1 MSNDNKDK
9 DVNELQDGAVMDMA
23 DQETGESIGENDAG
37 QDAGAGQK
45 KAETRIAKGNF
56 RDTIRAVAGGYVAY
70 LGIRILR
77 DLEPIDRTPSKMI
90 MPILFIIFGGI
101 VCYISLKS
109 YFKTAKAITNGTYD
123 NVDEHGNPIVEEPV
137 PVKKTQAPLAKSS
150 ASIADRAKAA
160 AAYAVSDDDTG
171 EDTSSDDDAASDHD
185 SDEV

>member
-1 MSNDNKDK
+1 
-9 DVNELQDGAVMDMA
+9 
-23 DQETGESIGENDAG
+23 
-37 QDAGAGQK
+37 
-45 KAETRIAKGNF
+45 
-56 RDTIRAVAGGYVAY
+56 YVAY

-90 MPILFIIFGGI
+90 MPIFFIIFGGI

-109 YFKTAKAITNGTYD
+109 YFRTAKAITNGTYD
-123 NVDEHGNPIVEEPV
+123 NVDEHGNPVANEQV

-160 AAYAVSDDDTG
+160 AAYAVSDDDTDDTD
-171 EDTSSDDDAASDHD
+171 EDTSSDDDTVLNHD